1 MSSVVCRLSS
11 VVCGLL
17 IAMSAMCA
25 QDVDSLR
32 ADAEKLSVSADSLY
46 KGWERMW
53 KVSDSLRIES
63 IFLRMRSDS
72 LKRQVAALKARAKRV
87 EDSIA
92 VAEAENLEENEAENL
107 EENGA
112 ENLEE
117 NGAEN
122 LQENEAENA
131 AENAERM
138 GGHAAAAAAA
148 VRKPTVKKGAT
159 YSDSVTADIIAI
171 EADTGVASYY
181 AEKFHGKPTS
191 SGEKYNMHDL
201 TCAHRW
207 LPYGTKLRVINLANQ
222 REVIVRVNDRG
233 PFHHSRMIDVS
244 KQAAKELDMIRSG
257 TTRVSIQLAD

>member
-17 IAMSAMCA
+17 IASSAMRA

-87 EDSIA
+87 EDS
-92 VAEAENLEENEAENL
+92 VAAAENLQVAET
-107 EENGA
+107 
-112 ENLEE
+112 
-117 NGAEN
+117 EN
-122 LQENEAENA
+122 LQENEAENLQ
-131 AENAERM
+131 ENEAGSAERM
-138 GGHAAAAAAA
+138 EGHAVAAAAA
-148 VRKPTVKKGAT
+148 VRKPIVKKGAT
-159 YSDSVTADIIAI
+159 FSDSVTADIIAI

-244 KQAAKELDMIRSG
+244 KQAAKELDMIRTG

>member
-1 MSSVVCRLSS
+1 MVV
-11 VVCGLL
+11 L
-17 IAMSAMCA
+17 ILALVAIVSTHA
-25 QDVDSLR
+25 QDADSLR

-92 VAEAENLEENEAENL
+92 AAVNLQENGAENEAEN
-107 EENGA
+107 E
-112 ENLEE
+112 
-117 NGAEN
+117 AEN

-131 AENAERM
+131 ERM
-138 GGHAAAAAAA
+138 KGHAGAAAAA

-244 KQAAKELDMIRSG
+244 KQAAKELDMIRTG
-257 TTRVSIQLAD
+257 TTRVSIQLAH

>member
-1 MSSVVCRLSS
+1 
-11 VVCGLL
+11 
-17 IAMSAMCA
+17 MSAMCA

-87 EDSIA
+87 EDSVA
-92 VAEAENLEENEAENL
+92 VAAAENLEENEAENL
-107 EENGA
+107 QENLQENGA
-112 ENLEE
+112 ENLQVAETENLQE

>member
-1 MSSVVCRLSS
+1 
-11 VVCGLL
+11 
-17 IAMSAMCA
+17 
-25 QDVDSLR
+25 
-32 ADAEKLSVSADSLY
+32 
-46 KGWERMW
+46 MW

-92 VAEAENLEENEAENL
+92 AAVNLQENGAENEAEN
-107 EENGA
+107 E
-112 ENLEE
+112 
-117 NGAEN
+117 AEN

-131 AENAERM
+131 ERM
-138 GGHAAAAAAA
+138 KGHAGAAAAA

-244 KQAAKELDMIRSG
+244 KQAAKELDMIRTG
-257 TTRVSIQLAD
+257 TTRVSIQLAH